1 MSTNDLAIS
10 SELKVEH
17 GSAEHGPGEVRDAAQ
32 LVSGKKLG
40 KFNKEIAG
48 NTFTFYVYIHK
59 QKRKKSKHCIKEFY

>member
-32 LVSGKKLG
+32 LASGKKTRKIQQRNRRQCIYILCLYTQA
-40 KFNKEIAG
+40 KKEKIQAL
-48 NTFTFYVYIHK
+48 H
-59 QKRKKSKHCIKEFY
+59 